1 VPFSGGLLLG
11 KGFIRSFYV
20 HMGFQAAWTYKKV
33 VELLVTDG
41 VVTDSVDRSEALAE
55 VRSKIEAGTMRN
67 PDDSSGD
74 LVEWID

>member
-1 VPFSGGLLLG
+1 
-11 KGFIRSFYV
+11 
-20 HMGFQAAWTYKKV
+20 MGFHSAWTHKKV

-74 LVEWID
+74 LVEWIERTFTLDYSRSFGAFE